1 MAFSQF
7 ISILHARWKLALAV
21 VLMIVGTAVVVSLLL
36 PKQYSATASVV
47 LDIGPD
53 PLSAAAFGTAL
64 PAYMATQIDIL
75 QSERVARRVV
85 AALQLTEN
93 GELRRKWMEATGGRG
108 DLEAWAALVLLQ
120 SLDIKPARESNV
132 INVAFKSSDARFAAT
147 AANAFVKAYIDT
159 VLGLRVD
166 PARRYTTFFD
176 SRSKE
181 LREQVESARAKL
193 SAFERQNGLIGTNE
207 RLDLDTAR
215 LSELSVQILSAQ
227 AVAAESSG
235 RQVAAQ
241 GRSAEQLQDVLMN
254 PVVAGLKADL
264 SRGEAR
270 LQELNS
276 RLGDAHPQVV
286 EAKANINSLLSRLDG
301 EVRRITSGVGL
312 TNTINRQREA
322 EFRAA
327 YEAQRQKVLR
337 MKAQRDEAAVYQRE
351 VENAQRAYDSVV
363 NRYNQTSLESQT
375 TQTNIGL
382 LTPAVEPT
390 WPSSPRLMLNTVIA
404 SLVGALLA
412 VGLVIGLEMMNRRV
426 RNIDDIVQTLGLPV
440 LGVLAGPDRRARSQP
455 LLARRL
461 LGRLP
466 LTATKK
472 A

>member
-1 MAFSQF
+1 M
-7 ISILHARWKLALAV
+7 
-21 VLMIVGTAVVVSLLL
+21 
-36 PKQYSATASVV
+36 
-47 LDIGPD
+47 
-53 PLSAAAFGTAL
+53 
-64 PAYMATQIDIL
+64 
-75 QSERVARRVV
+75 
-85 AALQLTEN
+85 
-93 GELRRKWMEATGGRG
+93 
-108 DLEAWAALVLLQ
+108 
-120 SLDIKPARESNV
+120 
-132 INVAFKSSDARFAAT
+132 
-147 AANAFVKAYIDT
+147 
-159 VLGLRVD
+159 
-166 PARRYTTFFD
+166 
-176 SRSKE
+176 
-181 LREQVESARAKL
+181 
-193 SAFERQNGLIGTNE
+193 AFERQNGLIGTNE

-286 EAKANINSLLSRLDG
+286 EAKANINSLRSRLDG

-426 RNIDDIVQTLGLPV
+426 RNIDDIFQTLGLPV